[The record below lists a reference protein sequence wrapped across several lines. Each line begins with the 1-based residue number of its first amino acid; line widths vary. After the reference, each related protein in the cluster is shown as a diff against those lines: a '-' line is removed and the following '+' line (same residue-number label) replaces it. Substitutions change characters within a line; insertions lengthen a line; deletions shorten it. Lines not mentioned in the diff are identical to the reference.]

1 MEKSQKES
9 LRDNRWVDVPMSG
22 DVRHLLEKQL
32 VSQTYYRRG
41 DGEATRDLNWVESN
55 HRKWVS
61 KIIDLSEFPHCYFVN
76 GTTDAIHH
84 WTLTEKRPW
93 QQMEGEYE
101 YPDAIGP
108 SGDVC
113 CDVPGQYMGE
123 DGRSAIPAV
132 IDPNKPIFIS
142 IPSSAD
148 GNFFKPRLPKDV
160 PVILDCTYIGSTNIQ
175 KIDVPKCTEQVFF
188 SFSKGFGT
196 IGQRLGLVYTK
207 EEHPTLARLK
217 RLENWN
223 YNGVRT
229 MGLIMS
235 KFAVDTMWNRFNEV
249 QRRICDDYKLKPSE
263 CFYLATTKD
272 PYYKERRRM
281 RWNNDAR
288 ICITSLLEKWQ
299 NRY

>member
-1 MEKSQKES
+1 
-9 LRDNRWVDVPMSG
+9 
-22 DVRHLLEKQL
+22 
-32 VSQTYYRRG
+32 
-41 DGEATRDLNWVESN
+41 
-55 HRKWVS
+55 
-61 KIIDLSEFPHCYFVN
+61 
-76 GTTDAIHH
+76 
-84 WTLTEKRPW
+84 
-93 QQMEGEYE
+93 
-101 YPDAIGP
+101 
-108 SGDVC
+108 
-113 CDVPGQYMGE
+113 MGE

-249 QRRICDDYKLKPSE
+249 QRRICDDYKLKPSD